1 MPPRPFPG
9 GMTARSPH
17 CAGRAAPSG
26 RCGRNLLS
34 GFAIPPNIAPAAS
47 RRDGTARHLENRID
61 ACAAARRGAAMRKE
75 EAGRRFSE
83 WESGFIRGWIV
94 GVLFSVA
101 GMVVTTVA
109 LGA

>member
-1 MPPRPFPG
+1 
-9 GMTARSPH
+9 
-17 CAGRAAPSG
+17 
-26 RCGRNLLS
+26 
-34 GFAIPPNIAPAAS
+34 
-47 RRDGTARHLENRID
+47 
-61 ACAAARRGAAMRKE
+61 MRKE